1 MHRKGVKQIIYGFF
15 LLIIISLFAWLFY
28 LAFLQPAPT
37 CSDGKRNQDETEV
50 DCGGPN
56 CSECELKRVQAIR
69 VFSPLTLPSPD
80 GKRSTLLI
88 QFQNPNASYGVYPLS
103 YTVTVYG
110 HDGGVIYKNA
120 VDTFV
125 YPSEITY
132 RLEPNIPVASNVIER
147 SEIAIT
153 RQEWVRRS
161 EFSAPQMQV
170 RDVRVERDGAAPQ
183 VAVTGVLKNDNAF
196 IVSRAVVGVIV
207 GGDGG
212 SLVGASRTLIESL
225 QPLEERYFS
234 VMVPVAGVSEGE
246 VLEPKVFIEAKR

>member
-1 MHRKGVKQIIYGFF
+1 MHRRGIKQLIYGFF
-15 LLIIISLFAWLFY
+15 LLVIISIFAWLFY

-56 CSECELKRVQAIR
+56 CSECELKRVQAVR
-69 VFSPLTLPSPD
+69 VFSPLTLRSPD
-80 GKRSTLLI
+80 GKRSTLLV

-110 HDGGVIYKNA
+110 QDGGVIYKNA
-120 VDTFV
+120 VDTFL

-132 RLEPNIPVASNVIER
+132 RLEPNIPVASNLIAR

-170 RDVRVERDGAAPQ
+170 RDVRVERDDTASQ
-183 VAVTGVLKNDNAF
+183 VMVSGVLKNDNAF
-196 IVSRAVVGVIV
+196 IVSRTVVGVMV
-207 GGDGG
+207 GGESG
-212 SLVGASRTLIESL
+212 SLVGASKTLIESL

-234 VMVPVAGVSEGE
+234 IMVPVTGVREGE
-246 VLEPKVFIEAKR
+246 ALEPKVFIEAKR